1 MADTRAQANLTPQI
15 WDDQFS
21 VEYFQSNPMAA
32 YAGTD
37 SNNPIVMKED
47 LASKRADG
55 ITFEFIT
62 RLQRGAKTG
71 RSPLKGFEQRLG
83 EYGDKVFWDVRKEG
97 ISMHEMDTDL
107 AAIDL
112 RAASKTALRNWADED
127 IKLITLDRM
136 NDMGQFS
143 NVPYADATAAQRNTW
158 DTTNADRVLY
168 ARAANRSAG
177 NHAASLANITS
188 AHTLNRAAVGG
199 LKRLAALASPKVT
212 PIRVEKKS
220 NRRYY
225 VLFVHPF
232 TMRDI
237 RNDIETV
244 RATVNVVEQNNGIF
258 MGGDIDYDGVII
270 HEVDDMPILAGAGNG
285 GINLAPAFL
294 CGVEALGW
302 GLKSRFASREDR
314 DDYDQVIGLGM
325 IGKWGMK
332 KLCYQFGTADAT
344 VIGKQRG
351 IVSAYFPA
359 VAD

>member
-1 MADTRAQANLTPQI
+1 MADTRTQTGLTPQI

-21 VEYFQSNPMAA
+21 VEYFQSNPTAA
-32 YAGTD
+32 YSGTD
-37 SNNPIVMKED
+37 GNNVIVMKED

-62 RLQRGAKTG
+62 RLTPGVKLD

-83 EYGDKVFWDVRKEG
+83 EYGDKVLWNIRKEG
-97 ISMHEMDTDL
+97 ISVHELDTDL

-112 RAASKTALRNWADED
+112 RQASKTALRNWADED
-127 IKLITLDRM
+127 IKLTTLDRLQ
-136 NDMGQFS
+136 DMGQLS

-177 NHAASLANITS
+177 NHAASLANITNL
-188 AHTLNRAAVGG
+188 HTLNRAAVGG
-199 LKRLAALASPKVT
+199 LKRIAALANPKVT
-212 PIRVEKKS
+212 PIKVTKG
-220 NRRYY
+220 NRRVY

-244 RATVNVVEQNNGIF
+244 RATVNVIEQNDGIF
-258 MGGDIDYDGVII
+258 MGGDIEYDGVVI
-270 HEVDDMPILAGAGNG
+270 HEVDDMPLLAGAGASS
-285 GINLAPAFL
+285 INLAPAFL

-302 GLKSRFASREDR
+302 GIKSRFSSREDK
-314 DDYDQVIGLGM
+314 DDYGQVIGLGM
-325 IGKWGMK
+325 VGKWGMK
-332 KLCYQFGTADAT
+332 KLAYQFGSTDPT
-344 VIGKQRG
+344 IIGKQRG
-351 IVSAYFPA
+351 VVSAFFPA
-359 VAD
+359 IAD